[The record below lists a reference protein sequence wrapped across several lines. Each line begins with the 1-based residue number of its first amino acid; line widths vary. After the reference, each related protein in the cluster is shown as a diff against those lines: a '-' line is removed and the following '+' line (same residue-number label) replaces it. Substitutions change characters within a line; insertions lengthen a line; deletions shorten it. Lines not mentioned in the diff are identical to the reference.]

1 MKGIILAGG
10 SGTRLYP
17 MTLALSKQLIPVY
30 NKPMIYYPLSVLMLA
45 GLREILI
52 ISTPHDL
59 PQFQT
64 LFGSG
69 EQLGLR
75 LSYAEQPRPEGLAQA
90 FIIGRE
96 FLAGDSAGLILGDN
110 IFFGYGLGR
119 QLVKC
124 ALLRQGAQVFG
135 YTVRDP
141 ERYGV
146 AEIDA
151 AGRVL
156 SLEEKPARPR
166 SNYAVTGLYFYDGS
180 VCDRA
185 ALLRPSARGE
195 LEITDLNRLYL
206 DDGLLG
212 LTLLPRGVAW
222 LDTGTPESLLQASIF
237 IQTIEERQGLPVA
250 CLEEV
255 AFRQGFIGRA
265 QLEAAIE
272 RLGKSAYAAFLS
284 SLIR

>member
-185 ALLRPSARGE
+185 ASLRPSARGE

>member
-17 MTLALSKQLIPVY
+17 MTVALSKQLIPVY

-52 ISTPHDL
+52 ISTPRDL
-59 PQFQT
+59 PQFRA

-69 EQLGLR
+69 EQLGLQ

-96 FLAGDSAGLILGDN
+96 FLAGDAACLILGDN
-110 IFFGYGLGR
+110 IFFGNGLGR
-119 QLVKC
+119 QLTRC
-124 ALLRQGAQVFG
+124 ASLSRGAQVFG
-135 YTVRDP
+135 YTVKDP

-146 AEIDA
+146 AEVDES
-151 AGRVL
+151 GKVL
-156 SLEEKPARPR
+156 SLEEKPAAPR

-180 VCDRA
+180 VCERA
-185 ALLRPSARGE
+185 ASLRPSARGE
-195 LEITDLNRLYL
+195 LEITALNKLYL
-206 DDGLLG
+206 ADGLLS
-212 LTLLPRGVAW
+212 LELLPRGVAW

-250 CLEEV
+250 CLEEI
-255 AFRQGFIGRA
+255 AYTQGFIDRG
-265 QLEAAIE
+265 QLEAAIAK
-272 RLGKSAYAAFLS
+272 LGKSAYAAFLT
-284 SLIR
+284 SLVQ

>member
-10 SGTRLYP
+10 AGTRLYP

-59 PQFQT
+59 PHFRQ
-64 LFGSG
+64 LFGTG
-69 EQLGLR
+69 EQLGLK
-75 LSYAEQPRPEGLAQA
+75 LSYAEQPSPDGLAQA
-90 FIIGRE
+90 FIIGKE
-96 FLAGDSAGLILGDN
+96 FLAGDSACLILGDN
-110 IFFGYGLGR
+110 IFFGGGLGR
-119 QLVKC
+119 QLTRC
-124 ALLRQGAQVFG
+124 ALLTRGAKVFG
-135 YTVRDP
+135 YTVKDP

-146 AEIDA
+146 AEVDA
-151 AGRVL
+151 QGRVV
-156 SLEEKPARPR
+156 SLEEKPKEPK

-180 VCDRA
+180 VCERA
-185 ALLRPSARGE
+185 ASLKPSARGE
-195 LEITDLNRLYL
+195 LEITDLNKLYL
-206 DDGLLG
+206 HDEQLDLE
-212 LTLLPRGVAW
+212 LLPRGVAW

-250 CLEEV
+250 CLEEI
-255 AFRQGFIGRA
+255 AYRQGFINRQQLA
-265 QLEAAIE
+265 QAID

-284 SLIR
+284 SLI